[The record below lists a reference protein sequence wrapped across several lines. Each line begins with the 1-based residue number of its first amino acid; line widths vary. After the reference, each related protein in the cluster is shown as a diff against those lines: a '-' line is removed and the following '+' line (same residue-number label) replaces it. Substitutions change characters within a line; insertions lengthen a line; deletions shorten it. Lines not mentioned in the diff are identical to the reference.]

1 MQEKQYTV
9 ALTIA
14 GSDSGGGAGI
24 QADIKTMSALGV
36 FATTAITAVTAQNT
50 CGVRL
55 VQAMP
60 PEVVRAQ
67 IEAVLEDMPV
77 RAIKIGMLFSTPII
91 EAVAAALK
99 PYAAEIPIVLDPVMI
114 AQSGDPLIREEA
126 IEAMKALLFPLTTL
140 ITPNLPEFAALLG
153 EAFDEEQPSH
163 SMEAWLQWGAKA
175 VLIKGGHSH
184 DTSRVVDY
192 LLLTEQQRVHRF
204 EGLRVATTNT
214 HGTGCTLSSAIAA
227 FLAYGYDTIE
237 AVRHAK
243 EYLTQALKQGAER
256 RLGKGAGP
264 VHHFHA
270 FWANINLNKGGQ

>member
-1 MQEKQYTV
+1 MEAKEYVV
-9 ALTIA
+9 ALSIA

-36 FATTAITAVTAQNT
+36 FATTAITAITAQNT

-77 RAIKIGMLFSTPII
+77 RAIKIGMLFSAPII
-91 EAVAAALK
+91 EAVAEALK
-99 PYAAEIPIVLDPVMI
+99 PHAGIPVVLDPVMI

-126 IEAMKALLFPLTTL
+126 IEAMKQHLFPLAAL
-140 ITPNLPEFAALLG
+140 VTPNLPEAAALLG
-153 EAFDEEQPSH
+153 DVFDEEDPTQN
-163 SMEAWLQWGAKA
+163 MEAWRQLQAAA

-184 DTSRVVDY
+184 DAGQAVDY
-192 LLLTEQQRVHRF
+192 LLLTAQHLVHRF
-204 EGLRVATTNT
+204 EGPRIATGNT

-227 FLAYGYDTIE
+227 FLAHGHDTIE
-237 AVRHAK
+237 AVRSAK
-243 EYLTQALKQGAER
+243 DYLTQALKQGAGR

-270 FWANINLNKGGQ
+270 FWGKES